1 MTTSADALLRQ
12 ERLSSKVQGLRAGS
26 RLGITGSDRWMLVV
40 GGTMVPLGI
49 VFVLLGWFGASRSV
63 LVFEQIP
70 YLISG
75 GVLGL
80 ALVFGGGFTY
90 FAYWLTVM
98 VRESRTA
105 RAEMT
110 AVLLRMETLMQTAA
124 QPAARTVR
132 GAPAPAYAGG
142 LVATKTGTM
151 IHRPDCVAV
160 DGRDNLRKVTATT
173 AGLTA
178 CRLCD
183 PLSDA

>member
-1 MTTSADALLRQ
+1 
-12 ERLSSKVQGLRAGS
+12 
-26 RLGITGSDRWMLVV
+26 MLVG

-98 VRESRTA
+98 VRESRSA

-124 QPAARTVR
+124 QPAPRTTR
-132 GAPAPAYAGG
+132 GAAAPVYAGG
-142 LVATKTGTM
+142 LVATKTG
-151 IHRPDCVAV
+151 
-160 DGRDNLRKVTATT
+160 K
-173 AGLTA
+173 
-178 CRLCD
+178 
-183 PLSDA
+183 